1 MATLYT
7 KVKLYLEA
15 NSKTW
20 EDEQNN
26 IALQNDGDGDYIHT
40 WSVDGLDKPTDSQ
53 LASYDSAGDTAE
65 TNAGIDADIIEI
77 AGFPLEVSPDS
88 KPQSDSKFSVNYNL
102 SLTQN
107 LNNPRG
113 DAINYFLAAATT
125 YQSRFTQ
132 FDQRSFVFGLN
143 SRLDVEEGRLG
154 LLKNPSVT
162 PSFTRIQVYLSGKAL
177 LESNAFSVSHSG
189 SLANGSVFE
198 YGFNVDKRN
207 FIGLDAKSG
216 YRYGAFVNNTFNP
229 STAGVGTQ
237 SITLK
242 LDGNVLCENWKFQK
256 PNVFN

>member
-1 MATLYT
+1 MTF
-7 KVKLYLEA
+7 
-15 NSKTW
+15 
-20 EDEQNN
+20 
-26 IALQNDGDGDYIHT
+26 G
-40 WSVDGLDKPTDSQ
+40 
-53 LASYDSAGDTAE
+53 LASSTNA
-65 TNAGIDADIIEI
+65 NAGIDADIIEI

-113 DAINYFLAAATT
+113 DAINYFLAVATT

-143 SRLDVEEGRLG
+143 SRLDVEEEFRSTKKSISNSKFYENSSL
-154 LLKNPSVT
+154 
-162 PSFTRIQVYLSGKAL
+162 FTRRPL

-189 SLANGSVFE
+189 SLSNGSVFE

-216 YRYGAFVNNTFNP
+216 YRYGTFINNTFNLP
-229 STAGVGTQ
+229 NNNSSWTMNIFSDKYEANQNLSLLGNGVLVLIIECLSQMHGLWLL
-237 SITLK
+237 IMIGLLK
-242 LDGNVLCENWKFQK
+242 TILLLTVLLEQEKILTNRQI
-256 PNVFN
+256 